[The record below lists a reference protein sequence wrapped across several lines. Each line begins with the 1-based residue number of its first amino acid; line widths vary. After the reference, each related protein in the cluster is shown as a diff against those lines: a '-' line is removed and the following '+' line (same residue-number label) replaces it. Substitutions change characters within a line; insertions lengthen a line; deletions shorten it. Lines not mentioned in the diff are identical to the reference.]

1 MRAVTRVAA
10 AQQRKLRSFPGPP
23 QLQPT
28 AFSPREA
35 SKVSYD
41 RCSPRASASPK
52 RDAAVEEGGYQRV
65 DWERLAPFASA
76 SPASAPPAL
85 TTHVRRVARWM
96 Q

>member
-23 QLQPT
+23 RLQPT
-28 AFSPREA
+28 AFSREA

-41 RCSPRASASPK
+41 RRSPRASASPK
-52 RDAAVEEGGYQRV
+52 RDAVVEEGGHQRV
-65 DWERLAPFASA
+65 DGERLAPFASA
-76 SPASAPPAL
+76 SSAAAPPAL
-85 TTHVRRVARWM
+85 TTHVRREARWM